1 MEKALFPRVGGDVIR
16 HDFSVCLGSAHDAS
30 CRLLLPRDQD
40 GVEAEGNT
48 VAPAPPGRSW
58 EGQRRPACALRGEA
72 PHAAVQPEQ
81 KHWEKWGFQS
91 AGFVCSSPPSP
102 THTHTEDEAGEDKWG
117 VNLESN
123 VQCDLLVM

>member
-48 VAPAPPGRSW
+48 VAAAPPGKARKDRPVPCGVKRPTLQSSQSKSTGRS
-58 EGQRRPACALRGEA
+58 GVFNRPGLSAA
-72 PHAAVQPEQ
+72 P
-81 KHWEKWGFQS
+81 
-91 AGFVCSSPPSP
+91 PPLTN
-102 THTHTEDEAGEDKWG
+102 THTH
-117 VNLESN
+117 
-123 VQCDLLVM
+123 